1 MQGWVTFSFNDK
13 DNQIWRGQKDLNL
26 QTVNVQIILIVCFYF
41 SPAANGAGK
50 SEHHGATLIIILA
63 VALPI
68 VAFILIGVAV
78 YCRYLHLHFLAVLS
92 WAKSCTTIL
101 LTSNKALAFEGLD

>member
-1 MQGWVTFSFNDK
+1 MHRK
-13 DNQIWRGQKDLNL
+13 DNRIWRGQKDLNL

-50 SEHHGATLIIILA
+50 SEHHRATLTIILA

-78 YCRYLHLHFLAVLS
+78 CCRYLHLHFLTVLS